1 MDNIRS
7 KNGKIL
13 EKRNELGH
21 TEYMVGRVKRID
33 EINTK

>member
-1 MDNIRS
+1 MDNIRL

-13 EKRNELGH
+13 GKRNELGH
-21 TEYMVGRVKRID
+21 IEYIVGRVNRIE